1 MKLRSILLTCAIAL
15 APAFGQYGGELKFCL
30 QGEPKTFNPLL
41 VEDDPSEVV
50 RYLTGGVLIRV
61 NRSTQEI
68 EPELAS
74 SWKIDQNGK
83 RIAFQIRQ
91 GLSFSDGTPFTADDV
106 ADTMRMVMD
115 PKLHAPVGDA
125 FRSGTGTAQI
135 TVAGKDRV
143 TIVFPS
149 VVSGMER
156 LFDQVAIVSSK
167 SPKKEAAVLG
177 PFYVADYK
185 PGSEVLLKK
194 NPHYWKGDSH
204 GHALPYLDSIRL
216 SIQQN
221 RTMEMVRFERGELHL
236 INNVAPDNFEK
247 LASEHPA
254 SVSDIGPGLE
264 SELMWFNQA
273 PGAPL
278 PEFKKAWFRS
288 TAFRH
293 AVLTAINR
301 DDLCRVV
308 YHGHASPAVGP
319 ISPANRHWYNTSL
332 KPVPFDRAAALR
344 ALTQD
349 GFELSGGVLRDRQHN
364 AVEFSVITNAGN
376 VARERMASMIQQ
388 DLDSIGIKLNVVTL
402 DFASLIER
410 LTKTMTYESCLLGM
424 ANVDLDPN
432 LQMNVW
438 MSSASNHQWN
448 PNQKTPATAWE
459 AEIDRLMQAQAAE
472 SNPAKRKRDFDRV
485 QEIAWQQAP
494 FLYLLNKNTLI
505 AVSPS
510 LHNVKAALIRP
521 YAYWNVES
529 LSLLVGQASRPV
541 RSLSGGFPSQSAAV
555 LPGR

>member
-1 MKLRSILLTCAIAL
+1 MRLRSVLLAL
-15 APAFGQYGGELKFCL
+15 AVTLAPLYGQYGGELRFCL

-61 NRSTQEI
+61 NRSTQEV
-68 EPELAS
+68 EPELAA
-74 SWKIDQNGK
+74 SWKIDKNGK
-83 RIAFQIRQ
+83 RITFQIRP
-91 GLSFSDGTPFTADDV
+91 GLSFSDGTPFTAEDV
-106 ADTMRMVMD
+106 AETMRMAMD

-125 FRSGTGTAQI
+125 FRSGSGAAEI
-135 TVAGKDRV
+135 TVAGPGRV
-143 TIVFPS
+143 SIVFPA

-156 LFDQVAIVSSK
+156 LFDQVAIMSAK

-185 PGSEVLLKK
+185 AGSEVLLKK
-194 NPHYWKGDSH
+194 NPHYWKRDAQGR
-204 GHALPYLDSIRL
+204 ALPYLDAVRL
-216 SIQQN
+216 TIQQN

-236 INNVAPDNFEK
+236 INSVAPDNFEK
-247 LASEHPA
+247 LAGDAPSA
-254 SVSDIGPGLE
+254 VSDIGPGLE
-264 SELMWFNQA
+264 SELLWFNQA

-288 TAFRH
+288 TAFRR
-293 AVLTAINR
+293 ALLQAINR

-332 KPVPFDRAAALR
+332 KPAPLDRGAALR
-344 ALTQD
+344 GLSQD
-349 GFELSGGVLRDRQHN
+349 GFELKGGVLRDRQGN
-364 AVEFSVITNAGN
+364 PVEFSVVTNAGN
-376 VARERMASMIQQ
+376 VSREKMAAMIQQ
-388 DLDSIGIKLNVVTL
+388 DLGSIGIKLNVVTL

-410 LTKTMTYESCLLGM
+410 LTKTMAYEACLLGF

-432 LQMNVW
+432 LQMNIW
-438 MSSASNHQWN
+438 LSSASNHQWN

-459 AEIDRLMQAQAAE
+459 AEIDRLMQAQASE
-472 SNPAKRKRDFDRV
+472 SNPAQRKRYFDRV
-485 QEIAWQQAP
+485 QEIAWEQAP

-521 YAYWNVES
+521 YAYWNVERLS
-529 LSLLVGQASRPV
+529 LSTQVASTRP
-541 RSLSGGFPSQSAAV
+541 
-555 LPGR
+555 

>member
-1 MKLRSILLTCAIAL
+1 MRLRSMLLALAIIL
-15 APAFGQYGGELKFCL
+15 APAYGQYGGELRFCL

-61 NRSTQEI
+61 NRSTQEV

-74 SWKIDQNGK
+74 SWKIDENGK
-83 RIAFQIRQ
+83 RIAFQIRS
-91 GLSFSDGTPFTADDV
+91 GLSFSDGTPFTAEDV
-106 ADTMRMVMD
+106 AETMRMVMD

-125 FRSGTGTAQI
+125 FRSSGGRAEI
-135 TVAGKDRV
+135 TVASPVRI

-156 LFDQVAIVSSK
+156 LFDQVAILSSK
-167 SPKKEAAVLG
+167 SPKKEAATLG

-194 NPHYWKGDSH
+194 NAHYWKRDAQGR
-204 GHALPYLDSIRL
+204 ALPYLDAIRL

-221 RTMEMVRFERGELHL
+221 RTMEMVRFTRGELHL
-236 INNVAPDNFEK
+236 INSVAPDNFER
-247 LASEHPA
+247 LAAEAPSA
-254 SVSDIGPGLE
+254 VSDIGPGLE
-264 SELMWFNQA
+264 SELLWFNQA

-288 TAFRH
+288 AAFRR
-293 AVLTAINR
+293 AILLAINR

-319 ISPANRHWYNTSL
+319 ISPANRYWYNNSL
-332 KPVPFDRAAALR
+332 KPAPFDRAAALR
-344 ALTQD
+344 DLSQD
-349 GFELSGGVLRDRQHN
+349 GFELKDGVLRDRQAN
-364 AVEFSVITNAGN
+364 PVEFSVVTNAGN
-376 VARERMASMIQQ
+376 VSREKMAAMIQQ
-388 DLDSIGIKLNVVTL
+388 DLGSIGIKLNVVTL

-410 LTKTMTYESCLLGM
+410 LTKTLAYEACLLGM

-438 MSSASNHQWN
+438 LSSASNHQWN

-459 AEIDRLMQAQAAE
+459 AEIDRLMRAQASE
-472 SNPAKRKRDFDRV
+472 SSPAQRKRDFDRV
-485 QEIAWQQAP
+485 QEIAWEQAP

-510 LHNVKAALIRP
+510 LHNVKAASIRP
-521 YAYWNVES
+521 YAYWNVERLS
-529 LSLLVGQASRPV
+529 LSTQVASRRP
-541 RSLSGGFPSQSAAV
+541 
-555 LPGR
+555 

>member
-1 MKLRSILLTCAIAL
+1 MKRRSILLALVVAL
-15 APAFGQYGGELKFCL
+15 APLYGQYGGELRFCL

-61 NRSTQEI
+61 NRSTQEV
-68 EPELAS
+68 EPELAA
-74 SWKIDQNGK
+74 SWKIDKTG
-83 RIAFQIRQ
+83 RRVAFQLRS
-91 GLSFSDGTPFTADDV
+91 GLSFSDGTPFTAEDV
-106 ADTMRMVMD
+106 AQTMRVVMD

-125 FRSGTGTAQI
+125 FRSGSGEAEI
-135 TVAGKDRV
+135 TVAGSDRV
-143 TIVFPS
+143 TITFPA

-156 LFDQVAIVSSK
+156 LFDQIAIMSAK

-194 NPHYWKGDSH
+194 NPHYWKRDARGR
-204 GHALPYLDSIRL
+204 ALPYLDSVRL

-221 RTMEMVRFERGELHL
+221 RTMEMVRFARGELHL
-236 INNVAPDNFEK
+236 INSVAPDNFEK
-247 LASEHPA
+247 LAGESPSA
-254 SVSDIGPGLE
+254 VSDIGPGLE
-264 SELMWFNQA
+264 SEMLWFNQA

-278 PEFKKAWFRS
+278 PEFKKTWFRS
-288 TAFRH
+288 TAFRR
-293 AVLTAINR
+293 AILQAINR

-319 ISPANRHWYNTSL
+319 ISPANRHWYNSGL
-332 KPVPFDRAAALR
+332 KPAPFDRAAALR
-344 ALTQD
+344 SLAQD
-349 GFELSGGVLRDRQHN
+349 GFELKGGVLRDRQGN
-364 AVEFSVITNAGN
+364 PVEFSVISNSGN
-376 VARERMASMIQQ
+376 LAREKMAAMIQQ
-388 DLDSIGIKLNVVTL
+388 DLGSIGVKLNVVTL

-410 LTKTMTYESCLLGM
+410 LTKTSAYEGCLLGF

-438 MSSASNHQWN
+438 LSSASNHQWN
-448 PNQKTPATAWE
+448 PNQKTPATPWE
-459 AEIDRLMQAQAAE
+459 AEIDRLMQAQSAE
-472 SNPAKRKRDFDRV
+472 SNPARRKRYFDRV
-485 QEIAWQQAP
+485 QEIAWEQSP

-510 LHNVKAALIRP
+510 LHNVRAASIRP

-529 LSLLVGQASRPV
+529 LSLSTQVASTRP
-541 RSLSGGFPSQSAAV
+541 
-555 LPGR
+555 